1 MRTPIRIHR
10 FRRPDVLAD
19 AVALAVLAASAAIV
33 FLLVARRL

>member
-10 FRRPDVLAD
+10 FRRPDVLTD